1 MPANATFYLSDPSL
15 MGSRLFDAL
24 EDIERYEGLSE
35 GDDATAVELTL
46 AWGSITMNFKYGPE
60 LENHLIGLESY
71 IRSVIS
77 DEDMLVYTLARVHQ
91 VRLALGCVI
100 SHEENDSDA
109 VHEFLFAFNNRTN
122 GLMFLYDSV
131 FDYNG
136 EALGGPAT
144 EWTDD

>member
-1 MPANATFYLSDPSL
+1 

-24 EDIERYEGLSE
+24 KDIKAYEGLSE
-35 GDDATAVELTL
+35 GEDATGVRLTFV
-46 AWGSITMNFKYGPE
+46 WGSITMNFMLGDAVE
-60 LENHLIGLESY
+60 HHLVGLEGY
-71 IRSVIS
+71 VRSMIT
-77 DEDMLVYTLARVHQ
+77 DNDTLVYTLARIRG

-100 SHEENDSDA
+100 SHEEQDTDM
-109 VHEFLFAFNNRTN
+109 VHDFLFAFNNRTN

-144 EWTDD
+144 KWTEG